1 MFNFLKPI
9 TMKKNSATAI
19 IIAFAITAG
28 AVLTTISKINNIR
41 NVQAEICSFTMDG
54 TDYVCKGKVLTCMKG
69 VTTSGSKFKCYGKA
83 EPKNENGGTPGLGGN
98 TEN

>member
-1 MFNFLKPI
+1 
-9 TMKKNSATAI
+9 
-19 IIAFAITAG
+19 
-28 AVLTTISKINNIR
+28 
-41 NVQAEICSFTMDG
+41 MDG